1 MKIHEYQAKLILA
14 KYGVTIPRGK
24 VASTLDEAVKAA
36 EELGTEICVV
46 KAQIHAGGR
55 GKGGGVKVSKG
66 LDALR
71 TNAEQIIGMQLVT
84 HQTGPKGQQVKR
96 VLVEEGMDIKKEL
109 YVSLLVDR
117 GSQQVVML
125 ASTEG
130 GMDIEEVAANT
141 PEKILKVGIDPTIGM
156 RPYQATELAYGLEID
171 KINPKLIRPAA
182 ALLQGLYETF
192 ANEDCSLVEINP
204 LVLTGD
210 GRVVALDSKI
220 TIDDNALFRHKD
232 TLELRDLDEEDPA
245 ETEASENDLN
255 YIRLDGSIGCMVNG
269 AGLAMGTMDIIK
281 ACGGEPANFLDVGGG
296 STQERV
302 ELAFRL
308 ISSDPHVKCILIN
321 IFGGI
326 VRCDMVAAGVV
337 AAIKNVDLKVPVVVR
352 LEGTNAVEAHQI
364 VNYSG
369 LGSRLQMADGLR
381 DAAEKAVAAVA

>member
-1 MKIHEYQAKLILA
+1 MKIHEYQAKQILA

-24 VASTLDEAVKAA
+24 VAFTVDEAVSAA

-66 LDALR
+66 LEAVR
-71 TNAEQIIGMQLVT
+71 TNAEQILGMQLVT

-130 GMDIEEVAANT
+130 GMDIEQVAANT

-182 ALLQGLYETF
+182 ALFQGLYEAF
-192 ANEDCSLVEINP
+192 VNEDCSLVEINP

-352 LEGTNAVEAHQI
+352 LEGTNAAEAHQI
-364 VNYSG
+364 VNDSG